1 MYLFRIL
8 GLIFI
13 LLTVSFCS
21 KEKIDENI
29 IQETSLDYQV
39 LEAYK
44 EGLKSLNEGDALF
57 AAKKFNEAETLFPQS
72 KWAPKSALMAAYSYY
87 SQDYYLDSIAEL
99 ERFKRV
105 YPFYKDMDYVYYL
118 LGLNWYEQIIDEEKD
133 LQTIILAKKN
143 FQYVFKNYPNTGYAL
158 DSEFKIGL
166 IDDILASKEM
176 YIGRYYFDRK
186 KWIPAINRFRNVI
199 DEYETTIYTE
209 EALHRLVETYYMLGL
224 EDEARK
230 YANLLGY
237 NYQSSEWYKK
247 SYLVFNKN
255 YKENKIKL
263 IKKDKDNKK
272 SFLKKFKSL
281 MNLDE

>member
-8 GLIFI
+8 AFLFV

-21 KEKIDENI
+21 KEKINENI
-29 IQETSLDYQV
+29 IEETSLEYQV

-57 AAKKFNEAETLFPQS
+57 AAKKFNEAEILFPQS

-87 SQDYYLDSIAEL
+87 AQDYYLDSIAEL

-105 YPFYKDMDYVYYL
+105 YPFYKDIDYVYYL
-118 LGLNWYEQIIDEEKD
+118 LGLNWYEQIIDEQKD

-143 FQYVFKNYPNTGYAL
+143 FQYVLKNFPNTEYGL

-176 YIGRYYFDRK
+176 YIGRYYLDRK
-186 KWIPAINRFRNVI
+186 NGYQQLI
-199 DEYETTIYTE
+199 D
-209 EALHRLVETYYMLGL
+209 
-224 EDEARK
+224 
-230 YANLLGY
+230 
-237 NYQSSEWYKK
+237 
-247 SYLVFNKN
+247 
-255 YKENKIKL
+255 
-263 IKKDKDNKK
+263 
-272 SFLKKFKSL
+272 LKMF
-281 MNLDE
+281 